1 MPGDARLRKGTQ
13 DQQGVTADIKWEK
26 RQKGKIIISHS
37 ISWTGEIQ
45 RKDTERVTS
54 ILDITKLM
62 PALHMQ

>member
-13 DQQGVTADIKWEK
+13 DQQGVTDDIKREK